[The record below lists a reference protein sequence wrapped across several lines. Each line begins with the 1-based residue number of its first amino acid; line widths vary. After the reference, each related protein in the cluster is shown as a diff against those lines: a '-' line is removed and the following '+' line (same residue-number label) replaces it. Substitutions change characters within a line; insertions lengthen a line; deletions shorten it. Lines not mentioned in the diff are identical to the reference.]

1 MTKSPSPHVGSVHK
15 DSPAGCRRSGAG
27 VIWPSLPRACY
38 AVSLTLIV
46 PSTPSWTVK
55 GSATVIAIGVGR
67 HGVGRD
73 NGPRGASVGGA
84 AGVSVHAART

>member
-1 MTKSPSPHVGSVHK
+1 MTKSRSPHVGSVHK
-15 DSPAGCRRSGAG
+15 DSPRRLPQVRAG
-27 VIWPSLPRACY
+27 VTWPSLPRACY
-38 AVSLTLIV
+38 AMSLTLLV

-55 GSATVIAIGVGR
+55 GCATVIAIGVGR